1 MTCGIMRLEFRLSKV
16 GFPIRKS
23 VDQSSFAAPHGL
35 SQRSTSFVASHRQ
48 GIHRTPL
55 RHLIALI
62 INIHPT
68 RQNGNCLL
76 LAPHTNAKRKT
87 ARRTVKP
94 SALQAADMIR
104 KTSLLRKIEP
114 TTRRSSFVGKDRN
127 TEAMQAKRSC
137 ANPGDY
143 IAAPADCSADPLFGS
158 ISSLRCQK
166 SRTPHPEGRVMRND
180 VFAECQDA
188 ARWRIS

>member
-1 MTCGIMRLEFRLSKV
+1 LLS
-16 GFPIRKS
+16 
-23 VDQSSFAAPHGL
+23 L
-35 SQRSTSFVASHRQ
+35 SIS
-48 GIHRTPL
+48 TPL
-55 RHLIALI
+55 GRMGTAC
-62 INIHPT
+62 
-68 RQNGNCLL
+68 CLRNN
-76 LAPHTNAKRKT
+76 PKVENAKPH
-87 ARRTVKP
+87 ARRSSPGV
-94 SALQAADMIR
+94 LQAADMIR

-166 SRTPHPEGRVMRND
+166 SRTPHPEGYVMRND
-180 VFAECQDA
+180 VPRTFKQLLPDGACCEHTG
-188 ARWRIS
+188 